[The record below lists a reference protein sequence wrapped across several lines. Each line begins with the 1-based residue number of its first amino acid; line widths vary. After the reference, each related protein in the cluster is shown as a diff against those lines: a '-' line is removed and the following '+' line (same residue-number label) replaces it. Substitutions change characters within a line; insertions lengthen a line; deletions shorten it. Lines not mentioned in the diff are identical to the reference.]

1 MPPCRQRQEKNNK
14 MNSDNLTLVAVKL
27 CQFQE
32 ELKSAY
38 DSAVKSD
45 QQFAEILLHDMLKD
59 TEKMRHRLG
68 RILDACVIEEN
79 AEDEGK

>member
-1 MPPCRQRQEKNNK
+1 

-38 DSAVKSD
+38 DAAVKRN
-45 QQFAEILLHDMLKD
+45 QQFAEILLHDMLED
-59 TEKMRHRLG
+59 TEKMQHRLG
-68 RILDACVIEEN
+68 RIIDAAIIEEN
-79 AEDEGK
+79 AKDEGK